1 MNYALIFA
9 GGTGQRMNT
18 KTRPKQFLELYGK
31 PIILYTIEAFE
42 DHPAIDGIVVVC
54 LEEWMPFLRKKIAHY
69 DIAKVIDVVPGGTT
83 GQESIRQWPCGI
95 GGGRGARSCRVR
107 PRRGAPSGKR
117 RDYHEMRRIG
127 GRPWQRHFRHAGHRD
142 HRAGRGRAW

>member
-42 DHPAIDGIVVVC
+42 NHPAIDGIVVVC
-54 LEEWMPFLRKKIAHY
+54 LKDWISFLKKKIAHY
-69 DIAKVIDVVPGGTT
+69 DITKVVDVIPGGAT
-83 GQESIRQWPCGI
+83 GQESIRQRP
-95 GGGRGARSCRVR
+95 GRHWR
-107 PRRGAPSGKR
+107 
-117 RDYHEMRRIG
+117 
-127 GRPWQRHFRHAGHRD
+127 RPWGATMPCSSTTGC
-142 HRAGRGRAW
+142 ALW

>member
-42 DHPAIDGIVVVC
+42 NHPAIDGIVVVC
-54 LEEWMPFLRKKIAHY
+54 LEDWSL
-69 DIAKVIDVVPGGTT
+69 VVL
-83 GQESIRQWPCGI
+83 
-95 GGGRGARSCRVR
+95 
-107 PRRGAPSGKR
+107 
-117 RDYHEMRRIG
+117 
-127 GRPWQRHFRHAGHRD
+127 
-142 HRAGRGRAW
+142 RGRNLSATAWLRWKWRWGATMRCSSTMECVLW

>member
-42 DHPAIDGIVVVC
+42 NHPAIDGIVVVC
-54 LEEWMPFLRKKIAHY
+54 LKDWIPFLKKKIAHY
-69 DIAKVIDVVPGGTT
+69 DIAKVIDVVPGGVT
-83 GQESIRQWPCGI
+83 GQESHPATVWRLWRRRWGATMPC
-95 GGGRGARSCRVR
+95 SSTMECVL
-107 PRRGAPSGKR
+107 
-117 RDYHEMRRIG
+117 
-127 GRPWQRHFRHAGHRD
+127 W
-142 HRAGRGRAW
+142 